1 MTSEI
6 SPDLK
11 PTVLIVDDEALIRW
25 SLRDRLVR
33 AGFRVLEAADGQT
46 ALSQLGNGGGTVDL
60 MLLDLRLPDS
70 DGLSLLKSAKSKAPD
85 CPVILMSAYGTEDVQ
100 REALATGA
108 VFFVQKPFK
117 IDDVLGLVR
126 RTLAFHS

>member
-6 SPDLK
+6 SPDVT

-33 AGFRVLEAADGQT
+33 AGYRVLEAADGQS
-46 ALSQLGNGGGTVDL
+46 ALSQLANGEGTVDL

-70 DGLSLLKSAKSKAPD
+70 DGLSLMKSAKSKAPD
-85 CPVILMSAYGTEDVQ
+85 CAVIVMSAYGTEEVQ
-100 REALATGA
+100 REALASGA
-108 VFFVQKPFK
+108 AFFVPKPFK

-126 RTLAFHS
+126 RTLASHA